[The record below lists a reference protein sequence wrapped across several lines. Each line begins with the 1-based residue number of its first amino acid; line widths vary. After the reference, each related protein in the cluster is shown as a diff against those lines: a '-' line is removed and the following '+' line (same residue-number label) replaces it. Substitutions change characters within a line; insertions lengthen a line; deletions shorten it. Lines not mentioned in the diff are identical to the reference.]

1 MKRDAFCEIE
11 ETSLQIEN
19 LAGAIYALGFF
30 VENMD
35 NEFDRVKAD
44 LVAYS
49 IQEIANTITEK
60 SRKIVDIA
68 FEDGNSEEE
77 KVKQVNRI

>member
-1 MKRDAFCEIE
+1 MKKDSFYEIE

-30 VENMD
+30 VEEMD

-68 FEDGNSEEE
+68 FEDGNSGEE
-77 KVKQVNRI
+77 KEKEVDRI